1 MTPNT
6 DPVDR
11 HQARVYALS
20 AALASVLPYALSRA
34 EDLHDLHDNGE
45 ADSHTPDA
53 HLKAAAAYEG
63 AQQLLQEV
71 SIEAASRGLSAR
83 DVGSRLAF
91 ALELYSMAPFI
102 GQQYG
107 EYALQTAREAVR
119 KWRLGSAGE
128 GTTDAALMAL
138 ARPLRECL
146 EDYLDLPGIT
156 SQYGQVNFDHG
167 AGAVDAYWTLRLAEL
182 TPPAAHELVCVAGG
196 EEVEDS
202 PRPGV

>member
-1 MTPNT
+1 MTATTHVVERN
-6 DPVDR
+6 
-11 HQARVYALS
+11 QARVFALS

-34 EDLHDLHDNGE
+34 EDLNDLHDNGQ

-63 AQQLLQEV
+63 AQQLLQEE
-71 SIEAASRGLSAR
+71 SIKATSRGLSAR

-119 KWRLGSAGE
+119 NWRLGSAGE
-128 GTTDAALMAL
+128 GATDAALIAL
-138 ARPLRECL
+138 AGPLRECL

-182 TPPAAHELVCVAGG
+182 LPPATHEPACVAGVD
-196 EEVEDS
+196 EVEES
-202 PRPGV
+202 LRMGV